1 LKIAYLFPG
10 QGAQY
15 PGMGKE
21 LYDRFKAARRV
32 FRAASKILGYTMESL
47 CFDGDDRL
55 NLTEYTQPAI
65 VTTSCAAL
73 AVVRE
78 QLGSDLAPSATA
90 GLSLGEYSALICA
103 RAMGLRQA
111 VALVRRRGR
120 FMQEACPPGTGAMAT
135 VLGLSSDAVL
145 EVCHEAQ
152 SAGIVEAANFN
163 CPGQVVISGVAAAVD
178 LASEI
183 AMGRGARRVIRLN
196 VSGPFHSS
204 LLQQAGTRLQDELDH
219 VRISRPRM
227 PVYANV
233 TARPPANPVPRAIR
247 ALLVQQVAN
256 PVLWEQTMVNMA
268 RAGVDTFIEIGPG
281 KALTGFVRKTLPQA
295 RAMNV
300 EDLASLDALQAAV
313 SRARADRVAAASA
326 LAPAGVAAAGAGA
339 GGGTW

>member
-1 LKIAYLFPG
+1 
-10 QGAQY
+10 
-15 PGMGKE
+15 
-21 LYDRFKAARRV
+21 
-32 FRAASKILGYTMESL
+32 
-47 CFDGDDRL
+47 
-55 NLTEYTQPAI
+55 
-65 VTTSCAAL
+65 
-73 AVVRE
+73 
-78 QLGSDLAPSATA
+78 
-90 GLSLGEYSALICA
+90 
-103 RAMGLRQA
+103 
-111 VALVRRRGR
+111 
-120 FMQEACPPGTGAMAT
+120 MAT
-135 VLGLSSDAVL
+135 VLGLSSDAVH
-145 EVCHEAQ
+145 EVCSEAQ
-152 SAGIVEAANFN
+152 SAGVVEAANFN

-247 ALLVQQVAN
+247 ALLVQQVAS

-281 KALTGFVRKTLPQA
+281 RTLTGFVRKTLPQA
-295 RAMNV
+295 TAMNV
-300 EDLASLDALQAAV
+300 EDLASLDALRAAV
-313 SRARADRVAAASA
+313 SRARADRAAAASA
-326 LAPAGVAAAGAGA
+326 LTPAGVATAGAGA